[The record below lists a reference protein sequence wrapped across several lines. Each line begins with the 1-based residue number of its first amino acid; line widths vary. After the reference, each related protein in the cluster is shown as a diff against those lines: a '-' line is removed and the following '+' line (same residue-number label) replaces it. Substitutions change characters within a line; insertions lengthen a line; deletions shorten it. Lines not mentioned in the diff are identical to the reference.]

1 MTEFVGNVQAKINSV
16 SVQGSGWYNICQSAG
31 IGEFEIS
38 VISESKWWINP
49 MGASGR
55 GDALID
61 QTGIRVHWIEIIS
74 SA

>member
-1 MTEFVGNVQAKINSV
+1 MSRQKSIQYQYKVQ
-16 SVQGSGWYNICQSAG
+16 GWYNICQSAG